1 MISDTIFCNDRSAST
16 SWMKLIMAGGILNT
30 GELESYK
37 PNNLYGIRPVIN
49 LSKNVTLS
57 GDGTYGNVYIVS

>member
-1 MISDTIFCNDRSAST
+1 
-16 SWMKLIMAGGILNT
+16 MAGGILNT

-57 GDGTYGNVYIVS
+57 GDGTYSNVYIVS